1 MLDLVLKTN
10 DIKVIFFYGEIMVK
24 ELWVDKYAPKTL
36 DDYIIN
42 SDLREYF
49 KAMVAN
55 NAP

>member
-1 MLDLVLKTN
+1 MN
-10 DIKVIFFYGEIMVK
+10 NINMEEIK

>member
-1 MLDLVLKTN
+1 MNLVQALETDN
-10 DIKVIFFYGEIMVK
+10 ISMEEIK